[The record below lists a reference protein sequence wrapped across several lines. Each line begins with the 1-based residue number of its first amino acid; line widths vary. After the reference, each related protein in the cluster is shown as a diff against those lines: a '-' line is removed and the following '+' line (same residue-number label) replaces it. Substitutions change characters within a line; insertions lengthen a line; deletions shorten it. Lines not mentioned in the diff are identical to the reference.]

1 MGRETQDSGLVMDS
15 PLRCPVR
22 GKTRSKE
29 CGGYVVLGEK
39 GFPQSTIF
47 SSIWI
52 SMASRVPCTAL
63 EAATVLLLK
72 TQYKARSNDWSKFT
86 QQVSV

>member
-1 MGRETQDSGLVMDS
+1 MGRETQDSGLVRDS

-22 GKTRSKE
+22 GKTRRKE
-29 CGGYVVLGEK
+29 RGYEVLGEK
-39 GFPQSTIF
+39 GFPQSTVF

-52 SMASRVPCTAL
+52 RAQVPYTAL

-72 TQYKARSNDWSKFT
+72 TQYNAKSEDWSKFT
-86 QQVSV
+86 QQVSA

>member
-1 MGRETQDSGLVMDS
+1 MGRETEDSGLLRDS
-15 PLRCPVR
+15 QLRCPAR
-22 GKTRSKE
+22 GKTRRKAH
-29 CGGYVVLGEK
+29 GYVVLGEK

-52 SMASRVPCTAL
+52 RAQVPYTAL
-63 EAATVLLLK
+63 EAAPVLLLK
-72 TQYKARSNDWSKFT
+72 TQYKAKSEDWPKLT